1 MLTKFHCLDILLYT
15 KTVGA
20 QVVWLSITAHKHGIR
35 KSCRW
40 KSQWLSAAQ
49 RQGPSQQRACH
60 HPQHKDERKQRSHIV
75 EHLLNSTLWE
85 SNAAPIFQD
94 PQMAKEFTTQ
104 PRSSAFIQ
112 MYPNVSISIQ
122 YHISDE
128 VGWKKY
134 EKIPSVTL
142 EKSSQVVP
150 CQSADKIVWFTKWR
164 AQELWLQKAYLNA
177 TAFLPPPNATAS
189 PWCLIVA
196 NLA

>member
-20 QVVWLSITAHKHGIR
+20 QVVTLSIKAHKHGIR
-35 KSCRW
+35 KSWRW

-104 PRSSAFIQ
+104 PRSSA
-112 MYPNVSISIQ
+112 NVSKCI
-122 YHISDE
+122 HIYPVPYFRWSRM
-128 VGWKKY
+128 

-177 TAFLPPPNATAS
+177 IAFLPPPNATAS